1 MTVRV
6 VTGAA
11 PQGFRWHAVDRRKSE
26 EVVRRLQ
33 ARIVKATQEGRDG
46 KVKAL
51 QYLLTRS
58 FSGRVSA
65 VRRVTENKG
74 KSTPGVDGEIWNTPE
89 KKATAVLSLR
99 RRGYKPKPLRRVY
112 IPKSDGKKRPLGIPT
127 MKDRAMQAL
136 YLLALEPIAET
147 TADPNSYGFRK
158 ERSTADAIGQCF
170 IVLAKLYS
178 AQWVLEGDIKSCFDK
193 ISHDWLLEHVPTDKL
208 VLRKWLKA
216 GYMEKTVYHS
226 SDEGTPQGGIISP
239 VLANL
244 ALDGLERELRKLF
257 PTEYL
262 SKKAQVNFVRYADD
276 FIITARSKEML
287 EEVVRPLVEK
297 FMSGRGLELSP
308 TKTTITHIDDGFD
321 FLGQNIRKYNGK
333 LLITPSKKNV
343 KTFLT
348 KVREVVKSQKAAK
361 TGNLIVQLNPMIQ
374 GWVNYHQH
382 VVSKRAFTSVHHAI
396 FKTLWQWAKRRHPQK
411 NRRWMM
417 KKYFKRV
424 GGDQW
429 VFFGEAFG
437 RKGDIKEVYL
447 CNAAKTPIRRHT
459 KIKADANPFD
469 PKWELYLESRA
480 DVKMAS
486 TLRGRRSLL
495 SLWKEQEG
503 RCPICTRQIT
513 ELTGWHN
520 HHITWKSLGGADSRD
535 NRVLLHPSCHR
546 KVHSMK
552 LTVVKPRA
560 ISALRRLEPDEGKLS
575 SPVLRG
581 GRGRNV

>member
-1 MTVRV
+1 MTVV
-6 VTGAA
+6 VKTGAA
-11 PQGFRWHAVDRRKSE
+11 SHNLNWHAVDRRKSE

-33 ARIVKATQEGRDG
+33 ARIVKATQEGRHG

-112 IPKSDGKKRPLGIPT
+112 IPKSDGKRRPLGIPT

-170 IVLAKLYS
+170 NALAQRS
-178 AQWVLEGDIKSCFDK
+178 AAQWVLEGDIKSCFDR

-244 ALDGLERELRKLF
+244 ALDGLEGELYKLF
-257 PTEYL
+257 PTDSSTKRAKVHY
-262 SKKAQVNFVRYADD
+262 VRYADD
-276 FIITARSKEML
+276 FIITSSSKELL
-287 EEVVRPLVEK
+287 EEVVRPLVER
-297 FMSGRGLELSP
+297 FMGERGLELSP

-333 LLITPSKKNV
+333 LLIKPSKKNIKKFLAKVRDTV
-343 KTFLT
+343 KTN
-348 KVREVVKSQKAAK
+348 KAAK
-361 TGNLIVQLNPMIQ
+361 TGNLILQLNPMIQ
-374 GWVNYHQH
+374 GWANYHRH
-382 VVSKRAFTSVHHAI
+382 IVSKKVFTSVHAAI
-396 FKTLWQWAKRRHPQK
+396 FKTLWRWACRRHPKK
-411 NRRWMM
+411 NSRWVK
-417 KKYFKRV
+417 KKYFTRV
-424 GGDQW
+424 GGNNW
-429 VFFGEAFG
+429 VFFGEAIKH
-437 RKGDIKEVYL
+437 KGDKKEVYL
-447 CNAAKTPIRRHT
+447 FNAAGTPIRRHA
-459 KIKADANPFD
+459 KIKGDANPFD
-469 PKWELYLESRA
+469 PKWELYFETRL
-480 DVKMAS
+480 DVNMVN
-486 TLRGRRSLL
+486 TLKGRRSLL
-495 SLWKEQEG
+495 SLWKEQG
-503 RCPICTRQIT
+503 GCCPLCSQPIT
-513 ELTGWHN
+513 KLTGWHN
-520 HHITWKSLGGADSRD
+520 HHITWKSLGGTDTRN
-535 NRVLLHPSCHR
+535 NRVLFHPQCHT

-552 LTVVKPRA
+552 LTVVKPRSLQSVRKA
-560 ISALRRLEPDEGKLS
+560 
-575 SPVLRG
+575 
-581 GRGRNV
+581 